1 MQKHIPTYT
10 VYIIVV
16 YIVVMGFIFI
26 YPFLGEKKSKL
37 KLK

>member
-26 YPFLGEKKSKL
+26 YPFLGEKEIEAKT
-37 KLK
+37 